1 MRGVVIVLLVLL
13 LCSAVGAI
21 DELEIEF
28 TSDTT
33 FLPYRMVV
41 LDSSAS
47 TPQHVATNR
56 LFLPLRPGI
65 SDSVR
70 ALYGHICAP
79 RIGDD
84 QAFTVDV
91 NAYPPKEFL
100 RQAAIWIQFRRWQA
114 YYDSTSGFMSVVVT
128 GYQRDSAWVYEVD
141 PRTSEY
147 RGQFLMSGSDDRGD
161 GVWQPYVDIKYI
173 GDFDR
178 DGTVEVLIYVDP
190 EREAGVRT
198 LFCLELG
205 SLEIE
210 WFLPI
215 ACWPLSVLPLED
227 GSLMMTLRGP
237 YQGKRDANFDDRLG
251 YLVIVDSTGQ
261 LRLNQVIKSEVCNVW
276 LKPAPDGGS
285 YYLIHEFPPV
295 DADSARVLLDE
306 GRISEVQDG
315 RFRLSQITS
324 TGEVIRSVSFANPA
338 AHFSWIPYGSR
349 GEPHLCV
356 KHEDKSTD
364 VYDTTLM
371 LVAQADRTSASDF
384 SDVMRLADGVE
395 VMAAAVGLYDTDLRQ
410 LAAFNGRTGTLLPLL
425 YDTAGNVTT
434 FILSSGQAGAMVRF
448 EKRGWVDIATIFYF
462 RYRSYILVL
471 ITALVVGLVLVNY
484 YRQRTRRN
492 LVVIREQKEKLER
505 AQRELKEAQAKLVA
519 QEKFR
524 QARDIAGGFAHEIRN
539 ALSPA
544 RHALGKM
551 ISLGRDKLSED
562 KLERMGGLVDRSLAH
577 AVELTERISEYS
589 HVEDMG
595 TSREVDLGELIDKVL
610 AEHRHLV
617 EAAGVDVVREGAAEA
632 RRGGNPRHF
641 ELVVANLVRN
651 AIRAMEGCE
660 VRCLRVG
667 LEASA
672 GEVVMVVS
680 DTGRGMDEATLERIW
695 DIFYT
700 TDPDS
705 GTGVGLT
712 LTRKIVDLYGGTISV
727 SSAPEEGTTF
737 RVELPR

>member
-1 MRGVVIVLLVLL
+1 MRGAVIVLLVLL

-21 DELEIEF
+21 DEIEIEF

-41 LDSSAS
+41 LDSFVNGDGAR
-47 TPQHVATNR
+47 PAGQLIR
-56 LFLPLRPGI
+56 PLVPGI
-65 SDSVR
+65 EDSLR
-70 ALYGHICAP
+70 ALFTQIHLP
-79 RIGDD
+79 PEDEDR
-84 QAFTVDV
+84 AFTVDF
-91 NAYPPKEFL
+91 NRYPPNQFQ
-100 RQAAIWIQFRRWQA
+100 RQAAIWIEFRQWQA
-114 YYDSTSGFMSVVVT
+114 YYDSASGFMSVVVT

-147 RGQFLMSGSDDRGD
+147 RSQFLMSESDDRGD
-161 GVWQPYVDIKYI
+161 GTWQPYVDIKYI

-178 DGTVEVLIYVDP
+178 DGTVEVLIHVNP

-205 SLEIE
+205 TLGIE
-210 WFLPI
+210 WSLPMASGPI
-215 ACWPLSVLPLED
+215 SVLPLAD

-261 LRLNQVIKSEVCNVW
+261 LRLNQVIKSEVCSVW
-276 LKPAPDGGS
+276 LKSAPDGRS
-285 YYLIHEFPPV
+285 YYFIHEFPPV

-315 RFRLSQITS
+315 QFRLSQITS
-324 TGEVIRSVSFANPA
+324 TGKVIRSVSFANPA

-349 GEPHLCV
+349 GEPHLFV
-356 KHEDKSTD
+356 THDDGSAE
-364 VYDTTLM
+364 VYDTTLAV
-371 LVAQADRTSASDF
+371 VARAEKSSAKVFAD
-384 SDVMRLADGVE
+384 VWRLSGGTE
-395 VMAAAVGLYDTDLRQ
+395 VMAAYDGLYTTEFRQ
-410 LAAFNGRTGTLLPLL
+410 LAAFDGRTGTLSPLL
-425 YDTAGNVTT
+425 YDTLGNVTT
-434 FILSSGQAGAMVRF
+434 FILASSQEGAMVRF

-551 ISLGRDKLSED
+551 MSLGRNKLSED

-617 EAAGVDVVREGAAEA
+617 EAAGVEVIREGATEA

-651 AIRAMEGCE
+651 AITAMEGCE
-660 VRCLRVG
+660 VRRLRVG
-667 LEASA
+667 LEAYA

-680 DTGRGMDEATLERIW
+680 DTGRGMDEVTLERIW

-700 TDPDS
+700 TDPDR

-712 LTRKIVDLYGGTISV
+712 LVRKIVDVYGGTISV
-727 SSAPEEGTTF
+727 SSAPGEGTTF
-737 RVELPR
+737 RVGLPR